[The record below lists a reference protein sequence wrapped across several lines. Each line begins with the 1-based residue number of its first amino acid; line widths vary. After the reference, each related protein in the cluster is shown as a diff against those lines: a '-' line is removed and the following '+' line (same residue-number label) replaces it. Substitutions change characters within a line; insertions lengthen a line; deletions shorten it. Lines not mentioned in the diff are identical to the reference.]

1 MVLFLR
7 GQQWRIKWGKIF
19 DGLVTM
25 WEKMEAK
32 FLKFKMFHIFWQWKA
47 SAALSFSL
55 SLSRTTALSLSHTL
69 PLYLS
74 ISHAHVPRSHSPIPF
89 SLSQNCSLTQD
100 HALHTH
106 TQTHYLSLLLSSLPL
121 SRSHWFLW
129 ILAVGSN
136 LEDPTLL
143 GIFWFFAA
151 WSQNRRRHSFRLNLK
166 RTKAMKNW
174 FDLKTTRWNTYR
186 SHF

>member
-1 MVLFLR
+1 
-7 GQQWRIKWGKIF
+7 
-19 DGLVTM
+19 M

-69 PLYLS
+69 PLTPSIYLS
-74 ISHAHVPRSHSPIPF
+74 RTRSSLPFPNTLQSFTKLLSHSGSRF
-89 SLSQNCSLTQD
+89 
-100 HALHTH
+100 TH
-106 TQTHYLSLLLSSLPL
+106 TRSLSLLLSSLPL
-121 SRSHWFLW
+121 SRSHRFLW
-129 ILAVGSN
+129 ILAVGWN
-136 LEDPTLL
+136 LEDPTFL
-143 GIFWFFAA
+143 GLFWFFAA
-151 WSQNRRRHSFRLNLK
+151 WSQNRRSHSFRLNLK

-186 SHF
+186 SLFRWVHSVGSLLKYLNDISCLETNV